1 MALQFNDNGLEID
14 SFRDLFQSLSDS
26 YKGIYGQDIDLD
38 QESPDGQRVAIEAQA
53 RTDIEAALQWL
64 YSQMDP
70 DFNTGDMQQI
80 IAKLHGLYLR
90 PGSRSQRDLK
100 VTVDRPVL
108 LYSGYKIRDQSNQVW
123 FISQDVTIVAGTT
136 TVTFFAQSFG
146 KVTGLITDTF
156 TQLTPEPGV
165 LSIISET
172 EAVVGRDEETSEE
185 FRQRRNRSL
194 ENPATGSTGAIFA
207 KVANLAGVTDLN
219 INENDTKVD
228 DSITGIPANS
238 IWLVVEGGAISE
250 IVEVMVKQKGG
261 GTGTKGS
268 VTGRYIETLVRPDG
282 STLQIAHDMQLDRPI
297 YKPLHIQLK
306 AKRKKTNDPVDIDS
320 LKTALAAR
328 IMHVGESIDAN
339 EFYENGYGVSRI
351 NFTLTD
357 LQISDD
363 GLTFTDGELSPGFQ
377 GKFTIDTENIYID
390 EVFA

>member
-1 MALQFNDNGLEID
+1 MALQFDNNGLQTD
-14 SFRDLFQSLSDS
+14 TFRDLFQTLSDA

-38 QESPDGQRVAIEAQA
+38 QDSPDGQRVAIEAQA

-70 DFNTGDMQQI
+70 DFNNGDMQQV

-100 VTVDRPVL
+100 VLTDRPVL
-108 LYSGYKIRDQSNQVW
+108 LYAGYKIQDQANQVW
-123 FISQDVTIVAGTT
+123 FIRTPVTVPAGTT
-136 TVTFFAQSFG
+136 EVTFFAELFG
-146 KVTGLITDTF
+146 KVTGLVSDTF
-156 TQLTPEPGV
+156 TQLTPELGV
-165 LSIISET
+165 QGFISE
-172 EAVVGRDEETSEE
+172 AAVVVGRDEETPEE

-219 INENDTKVD
+219 IDENDTKAD
-228 DSITGIPANS
+228 DEVTDIPANS
-238 IWLVVEGGAISE
+238 IWLVVEGGAVSE

-282 STLQIAHDMQLDRPI
+282 STLQIAHDMQFDRPI
-297 YKPLHIQLK
+297 YKPLHIQLR

-320 LKTALAAR
+320 LKEALASR
-328 IMHVGESIDAN
+328 VMHVGESIDAN
-339 EFYENGYGVSRI
+339 EFYEDGYGVSRV

-357 LQISDD
+357 LQISDG

-377 GKFTIDTENIYID
+377 GKFTIDEANINID